1 VPFGF
6 LGSAAG
12 LVLVGLAIPA
22 LYAFVWPGGVARAAV
37 FLAVTLATGAMA
49 GLALFFWHALPLQ
62 GVGIAAS
69 HGASDENQAQFMA
82 GLRTR
87 FTWAAVGVVGIQVA
101 LCLVLSPALNRG
113 SSSAL

>member
-6 LGSAAG
+6 LGSAAV
-12 LVLVGLAIPA
+12 LVLAGLAIPT
-22 LYAFVWPGGVARAAV
+22 LYAFVWPSGVARPAV

-49 GLALFFWHALPLQ
+49 GVALFYWHALPLQ

-69 HGASDENQAQFMA
+69 HGASGESQAQFMA

-87 FTWAAVGVVGIQVA
+87 FIYAAVGVVGIQVA
-101 LCLVLSPALNRG
+101 LCLALCTALNRG